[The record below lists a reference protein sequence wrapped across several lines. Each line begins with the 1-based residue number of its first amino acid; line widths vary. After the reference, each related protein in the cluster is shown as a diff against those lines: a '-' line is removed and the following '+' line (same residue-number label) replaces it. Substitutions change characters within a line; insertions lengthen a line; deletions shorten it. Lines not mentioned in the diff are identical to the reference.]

1 MKDIFKVLISTLML
15 WVMLFALGIQSL
27 AVTDFVLFGVFLFII
42 SFLISLIF
50 LNIVKLIDRLIS
62 NQKLLEDTLKKFS
75 EK

>member
-15 WVMLFALGIQSL
+15 WVMLFALRIQSL

-42 SFLISLIF
+42 SFLTSLIL